1 MAVNYQISYIN
12 SAISEDGPGFVRECE
27 RAFRDQ
33 VCEAGRLAAEKGS
46 KLFMLAG
53 PSSAGKTTTASIL
66 DEYFTSRGG
75 EAYVVSL
82 DDFYL
87 DRGKGPKRD
96 DGTDDYETVWA
107 LDIPCIT
114 DCLSRLLRTG
124 SASLPIFD
132 FTTGRRSEKTNDIRL
147 NKEDILVIEG
157 LHALNPV
164 ITDGLPQE
172 QLFFGFITV
181 SARICAENNIY
192 LNKRDLRFVRRMIRD
207 YKYRASSPENTFS
220 MWRGVLTGEDEHLFP
235 FSRRADFRINSF
247 HAYEPCVF
255 AHQAAA
261 LLKSVP
267 EDSIYYKNA
276 VLLARKMEGF
286 AFVPEEITPRNSLLR
301 EFLGK

>member
-12 SAISEDGPGFVRECE
+12 SALSEDEAGFVRECE
-27 RAFRDQ
+27 EAYRAQ
-33 VCEAGRLAAEKGS
+33 VCEVGRLAAENGCKI
-46 KLFMLAG
+46 FMLAG
-53 PSSAGKTTTASIL
+53 PSSAGKTTTASVL

-87 DRGKGPKRD
+87 DRGKGPKRP
-96 DGTDDYETVWA
+96 DGTEDFETVYA

-114 DCLSRLLRTG
+114 DRLSQLMKTG
-124 SASLPIFD
+124 RASLPIFD
-132 FTTGRRSEKTNDIRL
+132 FNTGKRSAETNDIRL
-147 NKEDILVIEG
+147 GKEDIIVIEG

-164 ITDGLPQE
+164 ITDGLPQDL
-172 QLFFGFITV
+172 LFFGFITV

-192 LNKRDLRFVRRMIRD
+192 LNKRDLRFIRRMIRD

-220 MWRGVLTGEDEHLFP
+220 MWRGVLTGEDEYLFP
-235 FSRRADFRINSF
+235 FSQRANFRINSF
-247 HAYEPCVF
+247 HPYEPCVF
-255 AHQAAA
+255 AHQAVA

-276 VLLARKMEGF
+276 QLLARKMEGF
-286 AFVPEEITPRNSLLR
+286 AYAEESITPPNSMLR